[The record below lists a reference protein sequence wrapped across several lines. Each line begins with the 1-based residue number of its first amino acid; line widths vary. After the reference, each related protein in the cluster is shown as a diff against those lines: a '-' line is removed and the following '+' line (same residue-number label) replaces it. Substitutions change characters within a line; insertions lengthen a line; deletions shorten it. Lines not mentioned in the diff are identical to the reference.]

1 MTLCV
6 SEADLSEQVRLGAG
20 AVLLT
25 DDSLGQE
32 PLQELRAVLDRQ
44 PSWSELPILLL
55 ARPESPRLDSLRG
68 IPGVVLLERP
78 VNVRSLLSALQAALR
93 ARLRQ

>member
-1 MTLCV
+1 MQHEPIDTRVLVLAPTAADAEATRRLLSETGIVMTLCV

-44 PSWSELPILLL
+44 PSW
-55 ARPESPRLDSLRG
+55 
-68 IPGVVLLERP
+68 
-78 VNVRSLLSALQAALR
+78 
-93 ARLRQ
+93 